1 MKRLL
6 SFFVV
11 FAVISLD
18 SSGQQYPDIPL
29 ERLLPASQQEEM
41 GLRKLTENERDEIRV
56 FIIDMYLRGVEEG
69 RKEAPPSRLAQ
80 IVESRIDGTFNGW
93 DGDTIVVLVNG
104 QVWQQSEY
112 HYDYHYAYRPDVLV
126 YRSGNGYKM
135 WIVGTDEPVGVKQLI
150 ARDG

>member
-69 RKEAPPSRLAQ
+69 RKEGSASFSACADR
-80 IVESRIDGTFNGW
+80 R
-93 DGDTIVVLVNG
+93 
-104 QVWQQSEY
+104 
-112 HYDYHYAYRPDVLV
+112 
-126 YRSGNGYKM
+126 
-135 WIVGTDEPVGVKQLI
+135 EPY
-150 ARDG
+150 